1 MLPHCGLMIP
11 EKEEEVA
18 ETMGHGASFVSRHFL
33 FIYFFLLFIII
44 QASAL
49 RLSWADNL
57 SHPLPVYLCGHPL
70 LLLLSRLL
78 RFLLASP
85 GNGEFVKRWQWIK
98 VVWRQATCQAEVGVF
113 AFGKERGRSVG
124 GNGRRMEI
132 CRGAGVERPCKDR
145 QLGKS

>member
-11 EKEEEVA
+11 EKEERWLKRRGTEPLLLA
-18 ETMGHGASFVSRHFL
+18 AT
-33 FIYFFLLFIII
+33 FFFFLFIII

-57 SHPLPVYLCGHPL
+57 SHPLPVYLCGRPL

-113 AFGKERGRSVG
+113 AFGKELGRSVG
-124 GNGRRMEI
+124 RNGRRMEI
-132 CRGAGVERPCKDR
+132 CRGVGVEHPRKDT